1 LLKFPENILSRS
13 PVERINPMTI
23 GIPIRKRGNPKVG
36 ERSKIVTK
44 LGVIR
49 ANIIAVA
56 DTIQPFQF
64 LGFNKDLKS
73 F

>member
-1 LLKFPENILSRS
+1 
-13 PVERINPMTI
+13 MTI

-36 ERSKIVTK
+36 ERSRNVTK

-49 ANIIAVA
+49 EIIIAVA
-56 DTIQPFQF
+56 DTIHPFQF